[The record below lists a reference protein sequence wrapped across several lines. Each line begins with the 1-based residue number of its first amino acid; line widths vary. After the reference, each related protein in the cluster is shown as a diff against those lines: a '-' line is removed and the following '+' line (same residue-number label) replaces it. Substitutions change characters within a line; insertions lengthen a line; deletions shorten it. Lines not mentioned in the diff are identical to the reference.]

1 MCAIR
6 GRTLSWLR
14 QRHVQHFGELASQ
27 SGISGVERAVAVAR
41 DDAVP
46 SGGFY
51 IGVVG
56 AAGKY
61 IGEGGCRWLED
72 GPCGGSDNDL
82 AKLAP
87 GEAIV
92 GAECA
97 VGKAADYPVEEACL
111 DVEIMPVCR
120 LNIGESGLGWSVEG
134 PGFTQDHH
142 LHELGAG
149 GTVVGSERIV
159 GVARD
164 DAVAH

>member
-1 MCAIR
+1 MYTIR
-6 GRTLSWLR
+6 DRTLSWLR

-27 SGISGVERAVAVAR
+27 GGVGGMECAVAVAR
-41 DDAVP
+41 DYAVP

-56 AAGKY
+56 AAGKD
-61 IGEGGCRWLED
+61 IGEGRCGWLQD
-72 GPCGGSDNDL
+72 RPCGGSDNDL
-82 AKLAP
+82 AELAP

-111 DVEIMPVCR
+111 DVEVMPVCR
-120 LNIGESGLGWSVEG
+120 LNIGESGLGRSVEG

-149 GTVVGSERIV
+149 GTIVGSERIV